1 MPSIS
6 TLNRW
11 ARLKSPWVLVLPVR
25 LWRVHFTGMLLLQAS
40 APIEGLVHCDPDRG
54 SGASLLILA
63 ADPRRRARG
72 PEIGPSGF
80 RPPPRTYLACPAIWP
95 MRKMT
100 NSAGFTGAMPISQTI
115 WPASTTSGGLVSASH
130 LT

>member
-40 APIEGLVHCDPDRG
+40 PPIEGLVHCDPDRG

-63 ADPRRRARG
+63 ADPHRRARG

-80 RPPPRTYLACPAIWP
+80 RPPPRPP
-95 MRKMT
+95 PPPPPPPGSRGPGDGPP
-100 NSAGFTGAMPISQTI
+100 GFPPPPREPT
-115 WPASTTSGGLVSASH
+115 WPALPSGRCGR
-130 LT
+130 